1 MAGPGFL
8 DSLGK
13 KLNEQ
18 AQSLSSAV
26 KKAIG
31 GAASPAS
38 GAIAFS
44 GEAPWQNQKSA
55 FFPPSEIDGR
65 RWDRIYPYRLL
76 VIDVKN
82 NNKIV
87 GPGAG
92 QADSVEYRTQ
102 VDGGNIIIQY
112 QSKWEFRLPITP
124 QQISFVSNYAI
135 NVTPTLRGIIEE
147 HGGLRF
153 KEISMQGTFG
163 IWPTRPQFDKPQQ
176 ETSIQSLFSGTISAI
191 GRVAEQIRNTVK
203 AFTGQNPFNT
213 PTPAEPQYL
222 TETGYYNARYLD
234 QFLEQYAMAKM
245 DPRNS
250 GWRLVL
256 DVPKNNES
264 FIVTPITLNT
274 YKNAQKPM
282 EEMFSLQLKA
292 WKRINL
298 DKTEAGLIP
307 VIPGLDTNTFKSIL
321 EGIRQARMAAQ
332 ESLNLIKAV
341 RSDFQKPLNALRE
354 AALFVKDLGGVA
366 MAASELPR
374 QIVKD
379 YQSGLDQAIRDASE
393 GLKNLGDAGIKIATL
408 GLVNGAGKF
417 EGRNIA
423 STKTNSKALSQQID
437 SDPAYNMFN
446 DPEAAFTL
454 FEKIDM
460 DAVTLS
466 DEQRLR
472 FEEEVE
478 RVRNYNIDDL
488 RDIRN
493 TLYGLAIDISN
504 EYGAND
510 PVVNQILGRPAPK
523 VRLTPMTLEENE
535 FLVALMEAVTQMDIL
550 TATRNIDESRRINPL
565 QYVGDYAAANGVQFD
580 ASSSAKVLVPVP
592 FGKSIEEIALRY
604 LGDANRW
611 IEVATLNA
619 LRDPFIDEEGFN
631 YPLLSNGDGRQI
643 IVGSSE
649 DLYVGQK
656 ITLYSDTVPQF
667 NRKITGLEKIG
678 SSTNYLVTLDGLPN
692 LDTLTLADS
701 ATLQAYL
708 PGTVNSQDQ
717 IYIPTDLPADPDDYA
732 RQVPG
737 IEVSTIVGLS
747 KIDMLLT
754 EDFDVAI
761 NNQGDFRLAAGLTN
775 LIQALKIKLFTER
788 GSILTDPTFGI
799 GITPGRNVAEIDV
812 NNLLK
817 DISGLVTK
825 DPRFEKVDRLEI
837 NLNGPVLE
845 ISMKVVLANRM
856 GVVPITFVGPAT
868 TNAA

>member
-26 KKAIG
+26 KRTIA
-31 GAASPAS
+31 GAASPSS
-38 GAIAFS
+38 GSIAFT
-44 GEAPWQNQKSA
+44 GEAPWQNQQNA
-55 FFPPSEIDGR
+55 FFPPLEIDGK

-92 QADSVEYRTQ
+92 GSDSVGYRTQ
-102 VDGGNIIIQY
+102 IDGGSITVQY
-112 QSKWEFRLPITP
+112 QNRWEFRLPITP

-135 NVTPTLRGIIEE
+135 NVTPTLRGILEE

-163 IWPTRPQFDKPQQ
+163 VWPSRPQFERPQQ
-176 ETSIQSLFSGTISAI
+176 ETSIQSIFSGTLSAI
-191 GRVAEQIRNTVK
+191 GRVAESIRNTVR
-203 AFTGQNPFNT
+203 AFTGQNPFNV
-213 PTPAEPQYL
+213 PTPAEPKYL
-222 TETGYYNARYLD
+222 NETGYYSARYLD
-234 QFLEQYAMAKM
+234 QFLEQYAIAKM
-245 DPRNS
+245 DPANS
-250 GWRLVL
+250 GWRLVF

-264 FIVTPITLNT
+264 FVVTPVALNVF
-274 YKNAQKPM
+274 KNAQKPV
-282 EEMFSLQLKA
+282 EEQFSLQLKA

-298 DKTEAGLIP
+298 DKTETQLQP
-307 VIPGLDTNTFKSIL
+307 QIPGLDTNTYKNIL
-321 EGIRQARMAAQ
+321 EGIRQARIAAQ
-332 ESLNLIKAV
+332 SSLNLIKAV

-354 AALFVKDLGGVA
+354 ASLFVKDLGGVVQS
-366 MAASELPR
+366 AAELPR

-379 YQSGLDQAIRDASE
+379 YQSGIDEAVRNVSSAFTNS
-393 GLKNLGDAGIKIATL
+393 GDATNKRLATN
-408 GLVNGAGKF
+408 LVNSSAKF

-423 STKTNSKALSQQID
+423 STKNNSRSLSQQID
-437 SDPAYNMFN
+437 SDPAYNIFS
-446 DPEAAFTL
+446 DPESAFTL
-454 FEKIDM
+454 FEQVDM
-460 DAVTLS
+460 DSVRLS

-504 EYGAND
+504 EFGAND
-510 PVVNQILGRPAPK
+510 ALVNRILDRPAPK

-535 FLVALMEAVTQMDIL
+535 FLVALHQAVAQMDIL
-550 TATRNIDESRRINPL
+550 TATRAVDESRRINPL
-565 QYVGDYAAANGVQFD
+565 QYVGDYAAAAGVPFN
-580 ASSSAKVLVPVP
+580 AASSAKVLVPVP

-611 IEVATLNA
+611 IEIATLNA
-619 LRDPFIDEEGFN
+619 LREPFIDEEGFS

-643 IVGSSE
+643 IVGSN
-649 DLYVGQK
+649 DGLYVGQK
-656 ITLYSDTVPQF
+656 ITLYSNTVPRF
-667 NRKITGLEKIG
+667 NRKITALEKIG
-678 SSTNYLVTLDGLPN
+678 SSSNYLVTVDGLPN
-692 LDTLTLADS
+692 LDTLTIAQD
-701 ATLQAYL
+701 AALQAYM

-737 IEVSTIVGLS
+737 VEVSSIVGLS
-747 KIDMLLT
+747 KIDLLLT

-775 LIQALKIKLFTER
+775 LVQALKIKLFTER
-788 GSILTDPTFGI
+788 GSILFDPSFGI
-799 GITPGRNVAEIDV
+799 GIVPGKNVADVDV

-856 GVVPITFVGPAT
+856 GVVPITFVGKVA
-868 TNAA
+868 